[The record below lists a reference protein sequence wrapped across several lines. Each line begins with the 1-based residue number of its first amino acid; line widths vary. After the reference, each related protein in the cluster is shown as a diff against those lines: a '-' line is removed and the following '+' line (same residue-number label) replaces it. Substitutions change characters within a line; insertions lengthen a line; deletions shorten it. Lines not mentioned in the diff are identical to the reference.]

1 MLLQISSKVIIRI
14 IDPLMKG
21 TNIENQFEELN
32 EYFSNVKFAYKERK
46 SKMFFY
52 DSILLDEA
60 VAIDTKVLEQA
71 KKNLQEVKAEY
82 REREKKSKTL
92 CLELDELDRNYKEK
106 EAERM
111 LLQEKLDM
119 LKKNS
124 NKLNLIK
131 KHLSMENDMKT
142 QLDTLIKENTEKEA
156 KLDKTRAF
164 LENDEV
170 KEAEKIEGELIAK
183 MNEMN
188 AKVKRMTLINTET
201 DIEEIYFWYKALA
214 EMYKSLFGNISYE
227 ITNEGRNYKISFNFS
242 SKNIKEAT
250 ITLVDKNLKDVQL
263 TGDNLNLFMEE
274 YIKVKELCI
283 KTNDPRLFLLFAF
296 KSSLNQ

>member
-52 DSILLDEA
+52 DSILLEEA

-227 ITNEGRNYKISFNFS
+227 ISNEGRNYKISFNFS